1 MRELPGQSWDYRLVR
16 GAVRALLWLLFDL
29 RTAGQ
34 DSIPRS
40 GPALLA
46 ANHRSWLDPVVLAA
60 ALPRR
65 AVFLGAEELLGR
77 RLTPGFV
84 PWDSLIR
91 LLAPV
96 VRWYGFVPVRRT
108 ELDPGAYTG
117 ESFRAALQVLRAGGL
132 LALFP
137 EGGINRTGSPLA
149 PLRRG
154 VAALSLRAGAPV
166 VPAWLYGTDRALPLG
181 EVVPRPRRV
190 AVRFGPPIPPAGRS
204 PEDLLARLQDA
215 LLQLYQQGPP

>member
-1 MRELPGQSWDYRLVR
+1 MSGRPAETWDYRLVR
-16 GAVRALLWLLFDL
+16 ALVRGGLWFAFGFRTVGAELC
-29 RTAGQ
+29 
-34 DSIPRS
+34 PPH
-40 GPALLA
+40 GPLIVA

-65 AVFLGAEELLGR
+65 AVFVGAEELLGR

-84 PWDSLIR
+84 PWAPLIR
-91 LLAPV
+91 VIAPV

-117 ESFRAALQVLRAGGL
+117 AAFRAALQVLRAGGL

-137 EGGINRTGSPLA
+137 EGGVNRTDLPLA

-154 VAALSLRAGAPV
+154 VAALSLRSGAAVLPT
-166 VPAWLYGTDRALPLG
+166 WIYGTDRALPLG

-190 AVRFGPPIPPAGRS
+190 SVRFGPPLHPRG
-204 PEDLLARLQDA
+204 EEEQVLLDRIRAA
-215 LLQLYQQGPP
+215 LLDLYAAGPP

>member
-1 MRELPGQSWDYRLVR
+1 MKELPGHSWDYRLAQA
-16 GAVRALLWLLFDL
+16 AVRALLWLLFDL
-29 RTAGQ
+29 RAVGQ
-34 DSIPRS
+34 DSVPRS
-40 GPALLA
+40 GPALVA

-84 PWDSLIR
+84 PWDPLIR
-91 LLAPV
+91 VLAPV

-117 ESFRAALQVLRAGGL
+117 QGFRAALQVLQAGGL
-132 LALFP
+132 VALFP

-166 VPAWLYGTDRALPLG
+166 IPAWLYGTDRALPLG
-181 EVVPRPRRV
+181 ELVPRPRRV
-190 AVRFGPPIPPAGRS
+190 AVRFGPLIAPTADS
-204 PEDLLARLQDA
+204 PDQLLARLRDA
-215 LLQLYQQGPP
+215 LLQLYRQGPP